1 MLEVMSVVVRRSG
14 IVVGERLTK
23 GRESL
28 VDEEV
33 GWCLR

>member
-1 MLEVMSVVVRRSG
+1 MLEVMSVVLGRSG
-14 IVVGERLTK
+14 VVVGEKLTK

-28 VDEEV
+28 VEEEV